1 MTKNFIE
8 DGDTISITNSG
19 AESISSSTAVA
30 IGNVIA
36 VAVTD
41 IQPGDI
47 GAGLTTGV
55 FQLPKLSA
63 DVLAQGAPVFVKD
76 GVAQAAAAGG
86 IYAGVAWEPAAAGT
100 DVINVNIN
108 TGSAPVVAASGG

>member
-1 MTKNFIE
+1 MAKNFIE
-8 DGDTISITNSG
+8 NGNTISITNSG
-19 AESISSSTAVA
+19 AESISGSTAVA
-30 IGNVIA
+30 VGNVIA

-41 IQPGDI
+41 IQPGDT

-76 GVAQAAAAGG
+76 GVAQAEAAGG
-86 IYAGVAWEPAAAGT
+86 IYAGVVWEPAAAGT

-108 TGSAPVVAASGG
+108 SGSAPSAAASGG

>member
-1 MTKNFIE
+1 MAKNFVE
-8 DGDTISITNSG
+8 NGNTIIITNSG
-19 AESISSSTAVA
+19 DESISSGTAVA
-30 IGNVIA
+30 TGNVIA

-41 IQPGDI
+41 IAPGYT

-86 IYAGVAWEPAAAGT
+86 IYAGVTWEPAAAGT
-100 DVINVNIN
+100 GVINVNIN
-108 TGSAPVVAASGG
+108 TGSAPAAAASGG